1 MAITALLRVEILSFL
16 ETTRIY
22 TSLLPIVNSGLNFI
36 CVHFLKRGI
45 TFVHFLKKRNYI
57 SFPLHQLNHFL
68 PYENRLGFNLI
79 KNPWNAVIAQNIKKG
94 ISVTVEIQAGP
105 SILDMSINSFW
116 ILFVMWWKVP
126 NRTVAEFLTWI
137 DGPLV

>member
-1 MAITALLRVEILSFL
+1 M
-16 ETTRIY
+16 
-22 TSLLPIVNSGLNFI
+22 
-36 CVHFLKRGI
+36 
-45 TFVHFLKKRNYI
+45 
-57 SFPLHQLNHFL
+57 
-68 PYENRLGFNLI
+68 
-79 KNPWNAVIAQNIKKG
+79 IAQNIKKG